1 MTVQAK
7 TPDIADIAGV
17 ADIGAGTGAPTLQP
31 CAHQAATPATLTCS
45 WVRDGDGAL
54 VMRWTA
60 QTPAD
65 AHEEIT
71 AQTPA
76 DAHEETTK
84 AAA

>member
-7 TPDIADIAGV
+7 TPDIAGV
-17 ADIGAGTGAPTLQP
+17 AEIGAGAGAPTLQP
-31 CAHQAATPATLTCS
+31 GTRQAVTPATLTCA
-45 WVRDGDGAL
+45 WVRNGDGAL

-71 AQTPA
+71 
-76 DAHEETTK
+76 K